1 MIKNA
6 KTTLFSLIF
15 SLLLLGS
22 CSTSDDNNPSP
33 VPDARD
39 KFVGQWTVNNE
50 VCGNGK
56 YLTTISKDPSNSVQ
70 VLIQNF
76 AFSNAGKPDTA
87 IVAGSSIVVY
97 QQTNSEGWQIE
108 SLVSDLVPVPFGTPA
123 AYLGRQETFKYAW
136 DVTPT
141 VQGVPFGGSVVFCL
155 RPPTDAIVSDQFIFA
170 GRYGSDPGQHPY
182 LIIEY
187 GTAHVPTT
195 ASSFGKIKS
204 LYQ

>member
-50 VCGNGK
+50 VCGKGK
-56 YLTTISKDPSNSVQ
+56 YLAIISKDPSNSVQ

-108 SLVSDLVPVPFGTPA
+108 VNGQYNSNETIEWSYSLLISGTLENCTCT
-123 AYLGRQETFKYAW
+123 YVKN
-136 DVTPT
+136 
-141 VQGVPFGGSVVFCL
+141 
-155 RPPTDAIVSDQFIFA
+155 
-170 GRYGSDPGQHPY
+170 
-182 LIIEY
+182 
-187 GTAHVPTT
+187 
-195 ASSFGKIKS
+195 
-204 LYQ
+204 